1 MGLLDR
7 WRHRDDSIERA
18 LDKADPPSDLRSL
31 VDDHV
36 ANWWPVLAPMHPPP
50 DFGTPEHQDNLQV
63 LEARLRAAAD
73 PERRAMV
80 CLALAEL
87 ISNRPRSLYFS
98 WQGKT
103 LVTVS
108 RMRLAW
114 THEQVDWLMRAAV
127 RVSRSGQSY
136 ELLECLRVPL
146 AAAERLPVE
155 RQAALAPL
163 VDSLIDTVERQ
174 RDVIASDRS
183 RTLRRLRTIRGAG
196 RPGPVRSS
204 EFLRGDDNYG
214 RPARAELLDA
224 FGERDVA
231 ATLSVLGDY
240 SAGVTPTKKWRTAAR
255 SHITSQATATAICRL
270 LLERLRQHREDRR
283 EVRLGSDTYPTF
295 VFLHEDNVAI
305 LRAAVWALAD
315 VDAPWVT
322 PLLGD
327 VAEHCGI
334 GMGGSG
340 GSSRC
345 GPVTTSAVA
354 ALVERS
360 PLGAIEVVAQ
370 LARVKAKVQNKTIRT
385 ALEKA
390 VASAAESAGMS
401 PGELVER
408 AVPDFGLKADGPTER
423 RVGDHVALLSVS
435 VGKAGAKL
443 DVRWLTP
450 AGREVKAVPKAIAD
464 SHPDDVA
471 ELRSTAR
478 ELKKAAATQRAR
490 LEDLLACQRTWT
502 GAEWRK
508 HYIEHPVVGAYAR
521 DLIWV
526 AGDLSGLPVRTDAGW
541 ALRNHN
547 GQEIG
552 VGLSDE
558 IRLWH
563 PISAALADVRSWRI
577 YLADAELRQPFKQAF
592 REIYLLTPAEEETAN
607 YSNRFA
613 AHILKYPQAG
623 ALMRTRGW
631 AANHLGPWDGGF
643 DAEAVKEIGADGWR
657 ARFYIELVDQDGRYD
672 AALCS
677 TDQVRFER
685 RSGTPP
691 RARWDRAPLAE
702 VPELVFSEAM
712 RDVDLFVG
720 VTSVANDPRWT
731 DRGDERYVDYWHD
744 IGFGELTESAQ
755 LRRDA
760 LARLLPRTKIADQVE
775 LTDRFLLVRGVLHE
789 YKIHLGSTNILMSPA
804 DTYLCIV
811 VGRDR
816 GPQQV
821 FLPFEEDGGK
831 LAVILSKA
839 FLLADDTAITDP
851 DIVRQIQR

>member
-1 MGLLDR
+1 M
-7 WRHRDDSIERA
+7 
-18 LDKADPPSDLRSL
+18 
-31 VDDHV
+31 
-36 ANWWPVLAPMHPPP
+36 
-50 DFGTPEHQDNLQV
+50 
-63 LEARLRAAAD
+63 
-73 PERRAMV
+73 
-80 CLALAEL
+80 
-87 ISNRPRSLYFS
+87 
-98 WQGKT
+98 
-103 LVTVS
+103 
-108 RMRLAW
+108 
-114 THEQVDWLMRAAV
+114 
-127 RVSRSGQSY
+127 
-136 ELLECLRVPL
+136 PL

-183 RTLRRLRTIRGAG
+183 RTLRRLRAIRGAG
-196 RPGPVRSS
+196 RPRPVRSS
-204 EFLRGDDNYG
+204 EFLRGDDSYG

-231 ATLSVLGDY
+231 ATLSVLADY

-255 SHITSQATATAICRL
+255 SHITSQATATAICQL
-270 LLERLRQHREDRR
+270 LLERLRQHREDQR

-360 PLGAIEVVAQ
+360 PLSPVEVVAQ
-370 LARVKAKVQNKTIRT
+370 LARVKAKVQNKAIRT
-385 ALEKA
+385 TLEKA
-390 VASAAESAGMS
+390 VASAAKSAGMS

-408 AVPDFGLKADGPTER
+408 AVPDFGLKTDGPTER
-423 RVGDHVALLSVS
+423 TVGDHVALLSVTT
-435 VGKAGAKL
+435 GKAGAKL
-443 DVRWLTP
+443 DVRWRTP
-450 AGREVKAVPKAIAD
+450 AGREVKSVPKAIAD
-464 SHPDDVA
+464 NHPDDVA
-471 ELRSTAR
+471 ELRSAAR

-502 GAEWRK
+502 GADWTK
-508 HYIEHPVVGAYAR
+508 HYIGHPVVGAYAR

-526 AGDLSGLPVRTDAGW
+526 ADEVSGLPVRTNAGW

-547 GQEIG
+547 GKEIG
-552 VGLSDE
+552 VGPSDE

-563 PISAALADVRSWRI
+563 PISASLADVQSWRA

-613 AHILKYPQAG
+613 AHILQYPQAG

-631 AANHLGPWDGGF
+631 AANHLGPWDGGY
-643 DAEAVKEIGADGWR
+643 DAEAVKEIGEDGWR
-657 ARFYIELVDQDGRYD
+657 AHFYIELVDQDGRSD

-691 RARWDRAPLAE
+691 QARWDRAPLAE

-755 LRRDA
+755 LRREA

-816 GPQQV
+816 RPQQV
-821 FLPFEEDGGK
+821 FLPFEDDGGK